1 MYLDFITKN
10 NITYSIDM
18 LRLTTKISYNEF
30 SELEFRLN
38 TVYSDYIKS
47 NIKVVVLLI
56 FNTTIIL
63 K

>member
-1 MYLDFITKN
+1 
-10 NITYSIDM
+10 M